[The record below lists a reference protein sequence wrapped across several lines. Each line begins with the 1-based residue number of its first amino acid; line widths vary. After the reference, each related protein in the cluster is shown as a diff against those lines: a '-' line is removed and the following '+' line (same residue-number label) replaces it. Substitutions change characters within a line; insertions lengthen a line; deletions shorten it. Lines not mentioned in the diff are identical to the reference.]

1 MDPFDRS
8 PLRFIGRHSEFYMD
22 PLDDEDAFIV
32 FNFTARMSRRLAV
45 VGINLARCQ
54 CAGECA

>member
-1 MDPFDRS
+1 MN
-8 PLRFIGRHSEFYMD
+8 

-32 FNFTARMSRRLAV
+32 FNFTARVSFCPAV

-54 CAGECA
+54 RARECA